1 MPLDLRTRLAAR
13 PRSLVTR
20 VRSVNWRP
28 ILVALFVAVLLGLA
42 GGSVGQ
48 WLGWRT
54 AGALPT
60 DAEAEA
66 IARLAIDGPVP
77 EAERRDEFFG
87 YDPGGSYGPGYVRF
101 VLPADPASASF
112 PWLAKDVRVR
122 LDTAGWAIDKTWAGD
137 GPDAKSDPSRRASS
151 DRAERVDGLMFVA
164 DKGEWRVRYLAG
176 PGDEARLEI
185 VRLAPIAVTAGGGL
199 GGLLSAVVGWLIG
212 MRATRRFGHLSA
224 FGRRAA
230 RWLVLAS
237 VVGMLPLLLLTLIR
251 LVAGHAQLSSP
262 QVPLWT
268 AFAEPLLMPL
278 AVAAVILLGAAAAV
292 VVGARL
298 PEPEQPAPAGPRQAE
313 PEQPAPVGAGQPEP
327 EQPAPLATA
336 LEGESEVNGALR
348 EGD

>member
-1 MPLDLRTRLAAR
+1 
-13 PRSLVTR
+13 
-20 VRSVNWRP
+20 VNWRP

-66 IARLAIDGPVP
+66 IARLAINGPVP
-77 EAERRDEFFG
+77 EPERRDDFFG
-87 YDPGGSYGPGYVRF
+87 YDPDGAYGPGYVRF

-122 LDTAGWAIDKTWAGD
+122 LDTAGWTIDKTWAGD
-137 GPDAKSDPSRRASS
+137 GPDEKSDPSRRASS

-164 DKGEWRVRYLAG
+164 DKGEWRVRYVAG

-185 VRLAPIAVTAGGGL
+185 VRLAPIAVTAGGAL
-199 GGLLSAVVGWLIG
+199 GGLLSAVAGWLIA
-212 MRATRRFGHLSA
+212 MRATRRFGHLGG
-224 FGRRAA
+224 FGKRAT

-251 LVAGHAQLSSP
+251 LVAAHAQLGSP

-268 AFAEPLLMPL
+268 AFAEPPLMPL

-292 VVGARL
+292 VAGARL
-298 PEPEQPAPAGPRQAE
+298 PEPEP
-313 PEQPAPVGAGQPEP
+313 PAPVVARQPEP
-327 EQPAPLATA
+327 EPEPESEPAAPLAPA
-336 LEGESEVNGALR
+336 LDGEPEVNGALR